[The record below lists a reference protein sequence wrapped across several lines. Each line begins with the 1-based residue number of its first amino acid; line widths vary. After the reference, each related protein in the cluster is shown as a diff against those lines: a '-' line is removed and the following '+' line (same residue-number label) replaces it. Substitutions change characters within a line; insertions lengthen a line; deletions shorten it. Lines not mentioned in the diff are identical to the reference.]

1 MADPQHTEEDLNPL
15 QHEVLM
21 SLRIPDGWH
30 PLDPHVVAGVE
41 QQLADALAPLKG
53 RFTREKPLRVNKH
66 ALSTVHGCEKH
77 HVAQKNEPF
86 AWTVNTVRGTIVH
99 KAIELLLNWDGPVTP
114 ADIVDEAI
122 ASIAENPRERASDFL
137 DQLPAADMAELKGVV
152 VGAVTNFVD
161 CFPPIKRTW
170 RPLVEY
176 TALYSLFDNSVQF
189 NTRMDLVLGRAGSR
203 VIIDLKTGRITPTH
217 REDLRFY
224 ALVETL
230 RSRQPPRILGSYSL
244 DAARLEEEEVTEGVL
259 QAAVRRTADGAIAIA
274 QLELGDR
281 TPEVRPGVQCRWCP
295 VADSCEEGQR
305 HVRALSGEPD
315 DGF

>member
-1 MADPQHTEEDLNPL
+1 MTEEALNPA
-15 QHEVLM
+15 QEHVLE

-30 PLDPHVVAGVE
+30 PIDPSVIQDVE
-41 QQLADALAPLKG
+41 DMLLAALAPLKG

-66 ALSTVHGCEKH
+66 GLATVHGCERH
-77 HVAQKNEPF
+77 HVAQKKAPF
-86 AWTVNTVRGTIVH
+86 DWSVNTVRGTIVH
-99 KAIELLLNWDGPVTP
+99 KAVELLLNWHGPVTP

-122 ASIAENPRERASDFL
+122 DSIARNPRESASEFL
-137 DQLPAADMAELKGVV
+137 DQLPPADMAELRGVV

-176 TALYSLFDNSVQF
+176 TALYSLFDSSIHF

-203 VIIDLKTGRITPTH
+203 VIIDLKTGRISPVH

-230 RSRQPPRILGSYSL
+230 RSRQAPRRLGSYSL
-244 DAARLEEEEVTEGVL
+244 DSARLEDEDVTEGVL
-259 QAAVRRTADGAIAIA
+259 QAAVRRTADGVIAIA
-274 QLELGDR
+274 ELELGDR
-281 TPEVRPGVQCRWCP
+281 EAQVRPGVQCRWCP
-295 VADSCEEGQR
+295 VADTCEEGQR
-305 HVRALSGEPD
+305 ELRSLSGDEED
-315 DGF
+315 E

>member
-1 MADPQHTEEDLNPL
+1 MTDEPLNPL
-15 QHEVLM
+15 QEQVLS

-30 PLDPHVVAGVE
+30 PLDPSVVADIE
-41 QQLADALAPLKG
+41 QQLHAALAPLQG

-66 ALSTVHGCEKH
+66 GLATVHGCEKH
-77 HVAQKNEPF
+77 HVAQKAEPF
-86 AWTVNTVRGTIVH
+86 AWSVNTVRGTIVH

-114 ADIVDEAI
+114 ADIVDEAV
-122 ASIAENPRERASDFL
+122 ASIASNPRERASDFL
-137 DQLPAADMAELKGVV
+137 DQLPPAEMAELRGTV

-161 CFPPIKRTW
+161 CFPPIKRAW

-176 TALYSLFDNSVQF
+176 TALYSVFDASVQF

-203 VIIDLKTGRITPTH
+203 VIIDLKTGRISPVH

-230 RSRQPPRILGSYSL
+230 RSRQAPRRLGSYSL
-244 DAARLEEEEVTEGVL
+244 DAARLEDEDVTEGVL

-274 QLELGDR
+274 ELELGDR
-281 TPEVRPGVQCRWCP
+281 EPTVRPGVQCRWCP
-295 VADSCEEGQR
+295 VSDSCPEGQR
-305 HVRALSGEPD
+305 ELRALSGD
-315 DGF
+315 DED

>member
-1 MADPQHTEEDLNPL
+1 MQDEQLNPL
-15 QHEVLM
+15 QQHVLE

-30 PLDPHVVAGVE
+30 PLDPSVIGDVE
-41 QQLADALAPLKG
+41 SMLKEALSPLDG

-66 ALSTVHGCEKH
+66 GLATVHGCERH
-77 HVAQKNEPF
+77 HVAQKKAPF

-99 KAIELLLNWDGPVTP
+99 KAIELLLNWSGPVTP

-122 ASIAENPRERASDFL
+122 SSIAQNQRESASEFL
-137 DQLPAADMAELKGVV
+137 DQLPPAEMAELRGVV

-176 TALYSLFDNSVQF
+176 TALYSLFGQSVQF
-189 NTRMDLVLGRAGSR
+189 NTRMDLVLGRTGSR
-203 VIIDLKTGRITPTH
+203 VIIDLKTGRISPVH

-224 ALVETL
+224 ALVDTL
-230 RSRQPPRILGSYSL
+230 RSRQAPRKLGSYSL
-244 DAARLEEEEVTEGVL
+244 DSARLEEEDVTEGVL

-281 TPEVRPGVQCRWCP
+281 QPTVRPGVQCRWCP

-305 HVRALSGEPD
+305 ELRALSGDYEED
-315 DGF
+315 